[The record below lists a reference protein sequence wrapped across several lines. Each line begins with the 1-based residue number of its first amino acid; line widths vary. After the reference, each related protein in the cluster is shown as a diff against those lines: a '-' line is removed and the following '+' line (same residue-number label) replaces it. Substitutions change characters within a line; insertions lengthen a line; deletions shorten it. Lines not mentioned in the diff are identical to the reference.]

1 MKGGPMISGA
11 GVVPGDLSYTLR
23 NAIVMDDHDKCV
35 ITLRRCANRKQ
46 QKKIGNR
53 FHEKVKSTLL
63 FKIFKFQGALN

>member
-35 ITLRRCANRKQ
+35 ITLRRCANRNQ
-46 QKKIGNR
+46 QKKNW
-53 FHEKVKSTLL
+53 KPVS
-63 FKIFKFQGALN
+63 